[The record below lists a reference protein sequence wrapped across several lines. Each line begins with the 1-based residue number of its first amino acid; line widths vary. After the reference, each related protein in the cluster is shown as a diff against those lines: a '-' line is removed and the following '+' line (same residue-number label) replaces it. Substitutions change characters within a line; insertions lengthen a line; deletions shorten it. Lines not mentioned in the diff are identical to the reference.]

1 MTIGAYI
8 IALVTASVT
17 AVKNKDPFLT
27 IYGIKDEHFT
37 NIHRVVTL
45 LKRQIYKRGIY
56 AWAY

>member
-1 MTIGAYI
+1 MTTGAYI
-8 IALVTASVT
+8 IALATASVT
-17 AVKNKDPFLT
+17 VAKNKDLFLT

-45 LKRQIYKRGIY
+45 FKRQIYKRGVY

>member
-1 MTIGAYI
+1 MTTGAYI
-8 IALVTASVT
+8 IAVVTASVT

-27 IYGIKDEHFT
+27 IFGINDEHFT
-37 NIHRVVTL
+37 NFYRVVAL